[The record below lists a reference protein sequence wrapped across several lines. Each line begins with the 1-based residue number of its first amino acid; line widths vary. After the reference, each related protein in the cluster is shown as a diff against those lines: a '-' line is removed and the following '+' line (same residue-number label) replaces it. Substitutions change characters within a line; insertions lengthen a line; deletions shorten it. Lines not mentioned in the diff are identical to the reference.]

1 MERTEH
7 IEQAERLLE
16 TAKDVMKRKKETAE
30 DRKNDEVIM
39 LDLLAFANCHANIAR
54 AIGRTT

>member
-1 MERTEH
+1 MDRLEH
-7 IEQAERLLE
+7 IEAAERLLE

-39 LDLLAFANCHANIAR
+39 IDLLGFANCHANIAR
-54 AIGRTT
+54 AIGRTS